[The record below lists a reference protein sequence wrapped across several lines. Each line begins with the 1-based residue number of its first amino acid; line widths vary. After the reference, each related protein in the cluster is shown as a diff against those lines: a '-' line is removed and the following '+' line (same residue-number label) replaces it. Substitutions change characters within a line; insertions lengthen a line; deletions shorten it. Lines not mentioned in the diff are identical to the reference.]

1 MVDMDLK
8 GKRIKVL
15 VRRNLELSPGKRAAQ
30 AVHAALGLAGLLD
43 VTPWELSK
51 LANTT
56 CVVLD
61 ASDRKFNHEVSKQ
74 AGEENTIFV
83 FADAGFTEVEPETV
97 TCAAFLEPDPKD
109 GR

>member
-1 MVDMDLK
+1 MDLK

-30 AVHAALGLAGLLD
+30 SVHAVLGLAGLLSAS
-43 VTPWELSK
+43 PRELGM

-61 ASDRKFNHEVSKQ
+61 ASDRKFDRELEKQ
-74 AGEENTIFV
+74 VDAGNTVHV
-83 FADAGFTEVEPETV
+83 FLDAGFTEVEKDTV
-97 TCAAFLEPDPKD
+97 TCMAFLELDPK
-109 GR
+109 GGQ